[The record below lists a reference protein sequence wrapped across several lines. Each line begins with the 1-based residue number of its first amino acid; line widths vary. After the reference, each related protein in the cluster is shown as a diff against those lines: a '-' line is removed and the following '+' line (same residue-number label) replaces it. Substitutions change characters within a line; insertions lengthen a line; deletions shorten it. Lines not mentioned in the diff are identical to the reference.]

1 MASTAA
7 QPAQETKK
15 RSKTVKSETLPKIV
29 VPDTNVLMHDPT
41 SLVRFEEN
49 DIYITSTVLEELDN
63 NKKGPTDVAR
73 NSREVSRFI
82 EALIQYME
90 KKYPRWKLEDGLPL
104 EHAKGGKKGL
114 GRLFV
119 QTEDEAIAATT
130 RLSELERAVPDN
142 HIIAAARILKEKRSD
157 KYAEVVLVTKD
168 INVRIKARSRGLK
181 AEDYT
186 NDLVAADSDEGI
198 YTGMAELPAA
208 VWDEMLQLKPPD
220 AEGDTALYQ
229 IDHPRGTPL
238 YINQLVTTVGDAMHP
253 SIVVD
258 VDGGKVTVRH
268 CVDYERKIVSGISA
282 RNLEQ
287 SFLLNLLMDNDVHL
301 VSILGDAG
309 AGKTLLTIAAA
320 LAMKNEGLYSG
331 IIMTRVTVPVGEDIG
346 FLPGTEEDKMGAWM
360 GALDDNLEVI
370 AEALATETDPT
381 KRLKKK
387 LETAHSSDEVTSS
400 AQAAKLRKE
409 IQIKAMNFW
418 RGRTFLRK
426 VVIIDEAQNLTPKQM
441 KTLITRAGP
450 GTKIVC
456 LGNLGQIDTP
466 YLTETSSGLSYLIDR
481 FRGGKGWIHFGHV
494 TLPKVE
500 RSPLAEYAV
509 EVL

>member
-1 MASTAA
+1 MRSRVKKL
-7 QPAQETKK
+7 PQENNKGA
-15 RSKTVKSETLPKIV
+15 TVQTSPKPKIYV
-29 VPDTNVLMHDPT
+29 LDTNVLMHDPT
-41 SLVRFEEN
+41 SLVRFEDN
-49 DIYITSTVLEELDN
+49 DIFIPSMVLEELDN
-63 NKKGPTDVAR
+63 NKKGPTDVSR

-82 EALIQYME
+82 EALIQHME
-90 KKYPRWKLEDGLPL
+90 KKCPEWELTDGLPL
-104 EHAKGGKKGL
+104 EHGKGGKKGL
-114 GRLFV
+114 GSLYIQTDVQASTAGSRL
-119 QTEDEAIAATT
+119 TEF
-130 RLSELERAVPDN
+130 ERSIPDN
-142 HIIAAARILKEKRSD
+142 HIIAAARDLKETGGQR
-157 KYAEVVLVTKD
+157 YADAVLVTKD

-186 NDLVAADSDEGI
+186 NDLVATDSDEGI
-198 YTGMAELPAA
+198 YTGMTELPEVAFDTM
-208 VWDEMLQLKPPD
+208 VLIQPPD
-220 AEGDTALYQ
+220 EHGDTALRQ
-229 IDHPRGTPL
+229 IDQPSGTPL
-238 YINQLVTTVGDAMHP
+238 FINQLVTTPSGGASVVVG
-253 SIVVD
+253 IE
-258 VDGGKVTVRH
+258 GGKVILKH
-268 CVDYERKIVSGISA
+268 CKDYRRRFVSGIAA

-287 SFLLNLLMDNDVHL
+287 SFLMNLLMDDQIHL

-309 AGKTLLTIAAA
+309 AGKTLLTIASS
-320 LAMKNEGLYSG
+320 LAMKEAGLYNG

-370 AEALATETDPT
+370 AEALASEPDPA
-381 KRLKKK
+381 KRLKSKFSGTH
-387 LETAHSSDEVTSS
+387 TADEVSS
-400 AQAAKLRKE
+400 GLQLAKLRKE

-426 VVIIDEAQNLTPKQM
+426 IVIIDEAQNLTPKQV
-441 KTLITRAGP
+441 KTLVTRAGP

-466 YLTETSSGLSYLIDR
+466 YLTETSSGLAYLIER
-481 FRGGKGWIHFGHV
+481 FKGSGGWAHFAHV

>member
-1 MASTAA
+1 MQSHAKKLTRNSDQSTAV
-7 QPAQETKK
+7 QTSPK
-15 RSKTVKSETLPKIV
+15 PKIIV
-29 VPDTNVLMHDPT
+29 LDTNVLMHDPT

-49 DIYITSTVLEELDN
+49 DIFIPSVVLEELDN
-63 NKKGPTDVAR
+63 NKKGPTDVSR

-82 EALIQYME
+82 EALIQHME
-90 KKYPRWKLEDGLPL
+90 KKYPEWKFSDGLPL
-104 EHAKGGKKGL
+104 QHGKGGKKGL
-114 GRLFV
+114 GSLYIQTDVQATNARGRL
-119 QTEDEAIAATT
+119 T
-130 RLSELERAVPDN
+130 ELERSIPDN
-142 HIIAAARILKEKRSD
+142 HIIASARDLKETGSQRYS
-157 KYAEVVLVTKD
+157 EVVLVTKD

-186 NDLVAADSDEGI
+186 NDLVATDSDEGI
-198 YTGMAELPAA
+198 YTGMMELPTSAF
-208 VWDEMLQLKPPD
+208 DEKLQLRAPD
-220 AEGDTALYQ
+220 ADGDTARYQ
-229 IDHPRGTPL
+229 IDMPHGIPL
-238 YINQLVTTVGDAMHP
+238 YLNQLVTTAGAVEHP
-253 SIVVD
+253 SIVVG
-258 VDGGKVTVRH
+258 VENGKVVIKH
-268 CVDYERKIVSGISA
+268 CTDYRRKFVSGIAA

-287 SFLLNLLMDNDVHL
+287 SFLMNLLMDDNIHL

-309 AGKTLLTIAAA
+309 AGKTLLTIASS
-320 LAMKNEGLYSG
+320 LAMKDAGLYSG

-370 AEALATETDPT
+370 AEALASETDPA
-381 KRLKKK
+381 KRLKSKFNG
-387 LETAHSSDEVTSS
+387 THTTDEMTCGIHLI
-400 AQAAKLRKE
+400 KLRKE

-426 VVIIDEAQNLTPKQM
+426 VVIIDEAQNLTPKQV

-466 YLTETSSGLSYLIDR
+466 YLTETSSGLAYLIER
-481 FRGGKGWIHFGHV
+481 FKGSGGWAHFAHV

>member
-1 MASTAA
+1 M
-7 QPAQETKK
+7 
-15 RSKTVKSETLPKIV
+15 KSSALPKII

-49 DIYITSTVLEELDN
+49 DVFITAMVLEELDN

-82 EALIQYME
+82 EALIQHME
-90 KKYPRWKLEDGLPL
+90 KKHPDWSLEQGLPL
-104 EHAKGGKKGL
+104 EHGKGGAKGM
-114 GRLFV
+114 GRLYV
-119 QTEDEAIAATT
+119 QTDKQASSAGS
-130 RLSELERAVPDN
+130 RLTEMERKIPDN
-142 HIIAAARILKEKRSD
+142 HIIAAARELKETENK
-157 KYAEVVLVTKD
+157 KYSEVVLVTKD

-186 NDLVAADSDEGI
+186 NDLVATDSDEGI
-198 YTGMAELPAA
+198 YTGMTELPASA
-208 VWDEMLQLKPPD
+208 FEGMTQVKPPD
-220 AEGDTALYQ
+220 ADGDTARYE
-229 IDHPRGTPL
+229 IDQPRGVPL
-238 YINQLVTTVGDAMHP
+238 FINQLVTVADAAGHP
-253 SIVVD
+253 MIVVGISD
-258 VDGGKVTVRH
+258 GKVIMKHCADYRRH
-268 CVDYERKIVSGISA
+268 YISGIAA

-287 SFLLNLLMDNDVHL
+287 SFLMNLLMDNEIHL

-309 AGKTLLTIAAA
+309 AGKTLLTIAAS
-320 LAMKNEGLYSG
+320 LNMKNEGIYNG

-370 AEALATETDPT
+370 AEALTISETDPA
-381 KRLKKK
+381 KRLKSRFNGANAAEEGNNG
-387 LETAHSSDEVTSS
+387 L
-400 AQAAKLRKE
+400 QLAKLRKE

-418 RGRTFLRK
+418 RGRTFMRK
-426 VVIIDEAQNLTPKQM
+426 IVIIDEAQNLTPKQV

-450 GTKIVC
+450 GTKIIC

-466 YLTETSSGLSYLIDR
+466 YLTETSSGLAYLIER
-481 FRGGKGWIHFGHV
+481 FKGSGGWAHFAHV

>member
-1 MASTAA
+1 MVSHASLSL
-7 QPAQETKK
+7 QEAKK
-15 RSKTVKSETLPKIV
+15 RNKNVKLSTLPKII

-49 DIYITSTVLEELDN
+49 DIFVTTTVLEELDK

-82 EALIQYME
+82 EAIIQYME
-90 KKYPRWKLEDGLPL
+90 KKHPAWKLEEGLPL
-104 EHAKGGKKGL
+104 EYGKGGKRGM
-114 GRLFV
+114 GRLYI
-119 QTEDEAIAATT
+119 QTDTQASTAAR
-130 RLSELERAVPDN
+130 RLNEVEREVADN
-142 HIIAAARILKEKRSD
+142 HIIAAARELKETESQ
-157 KYAEVVLVTKD
+157 KYSGVVLVTKD

-198 YTGMAELPAA
+198 YTGMSELPAS
-208 VWDEMLQLKPPD
+208 VFDDMLQTKPPD
-220 AEGDTALYQ
+220 ASGDTALYEINQ
-229 IDHPRGTPL
+229 PRGTPL
-238 YINQLVTTVGDAMHP
+238 FINQLVTAAGSEVRP
-253 SIVVD
+253 LIVVG
-258 VDGGKVTVRH
+258 VHGGKVTMKH
-268 CVDYERKIVSGISA
+268 CADYRRQYVSGIAA

-287 SFLLNLLMDNDVHL
+287 SFLMNLLMDENIHL

-309 AGKTLLTIAAA
+309 AGKTLLTIASS
-320 LAMKNEGLYSG
+320 LAMKEAGLYNG

-346 FLPGTEEDKMGAWM
+346 FLPGTEEDKMGVWM

-370 AEALATETDPT
+370 AEALTIETDPG
-381 KRLKKK
+381 KRLKSKFH
-387 LETAHSSDEVTSS
+387 TPDEVGNI
-400 AQAAKLRKE
+400 AQLGKLRKE

-466 YLTETSSGLSYLIDR
+466 YLTEASSGLAYLIDR
-481 FRGGKGWIHFGHV
+481 FKGEKGWAHFAHV

-509 EVL
+509 NVL